1 MIIMNIISY
10 KLTLVY
16 ITVKVLEPLFLLK
29 IIIILPSTGQ
39 VGQARHTPA
48 GPILTTWRM
57 ATLLY

>member
-1 MIIMNIISY
+1 MNVISY

-16 ITVKVLEPLFLLK
+16 ITVKVLEPLFPLR

-39 VGQARHTPA
+39 VGQARHTPT
-48 GPILTTWRM
+48 GPILAAWRM